1 MDKVILV
8 TGCSSGIGRHLVT
21 ALAAAG
27 YRVAASARRPE
38 TLADLPAAMTLPL
51 DVTDPAGAAAAVDAV
66 RRHLGRLDGVVNNA
80 GLAHRSVVEELSE
93 DDLRHLF
100 EVNVF
105 GPLRLCRAALPV
117 FREQGSGTIVHVG
130 SIASRMVLPVNG
142 VYSATKAALEAFTDA
157 LRMEVA
163 PFGVRVVLIKPG
175 NIRTSFAE
183 AAAERSRNTLENTD
197 SPYREIY
204 RRYLAEATKARRH
217 DPGPEVVA
225 RAVLEALGSSAPR
238 AHYTVA
244 APWRFRLLMALGDNL
259 RNTVLGHVFRVR
271 RNDGAHTP
279 PAGGNS
285 GR

>member
-21 ALAAAG
+21 ALAQAG

-38 TLADLPAAMTLPL
+38 SLADLPAAMTLPL
-51 DVTDPAGAAAAVDAV
+51 DVTALEGASEAVDAV
-66 RRHLGRLDGVVNNA
+66 RRRLGRLDGVVNNA
-80 GLAHRSVVEELSE
+80 GLACRGVLEELSE
-93 DDLRHLF
+93 EALRHIF

-105 GPLRLCRAALPV
+105 GPLRLCRAALPF
-117 FREQGSGTIVHVG
+117 FREQGSGIIVNVG
-130 SIASRMVLPVNG
+130 SIASRMVIPVNG
-142 VYSATKAALEAFTDA
+142 AYSATKAALEAFTDA

-183 AAAERSRNTLENTD
+183 AAAERSRETLENPR

-225 RAVLEALGSSAPR
+225 EAVLKALGSSSPR

-244 APWRFRLLMALGDNL
+244 APWRFRLLMALGGNG
-259 RNTVLGHVFRVR
+259 RNTILGHVFRGR
-271 RNDGAHTP
+271 DAP
-279 PAGGNS
+279 PRKPS
-285 GR
+285 